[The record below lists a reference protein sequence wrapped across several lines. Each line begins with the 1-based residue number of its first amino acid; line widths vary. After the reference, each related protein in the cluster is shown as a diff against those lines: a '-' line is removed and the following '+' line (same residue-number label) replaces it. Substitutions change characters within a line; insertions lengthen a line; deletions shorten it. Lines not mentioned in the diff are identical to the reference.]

1 MNKENFDNFNEE
13 FIIKKAALSLVE
25 KDNELFDLLEKDDTI
40 INPNQEELDK
50 KIYSMINEYSDKKNT
65 KLKKKYKFKR
75 LMLKVVI
82 FVLVLTSGFVIP
94 FITVDAFREKIL
106 NYYIEKF
113 ETHSSFTPKEETEET
128 TIIAVEYIPKGYELR
143 DETKAPNYHSF
154 TYYNYN
160 NKIFNIKL
168 YNNDTTFSLDSED
181 CEEYTVNINREI
193 GYIFRKTGYV
203 TLLFRHSNH
212 SIIIS
217 SNDDTTTNE
226 ELIKIAESIKK

>member
-1 MNKENFDNFNEE
+1 MNKNIDNFNED
-13 FIIKKAALSLVE
+13 FLIKKAALSLVE

-40 INPNQEELDK
+40 INPNQDQLDE
-50 KIYSMINEYSDKKNT
+50 KIYSMINEHLGKNNT
-65 KLKKKYKFKR
+65 KLMKQKR
-75 LMLKVVI
+75 LKKVLMKVAI
-82 FVLVLTSGFVIP
+82 FVLILTSGFAIP
-94 FITVDAFREKIL
+94 FVTVDAFREKIL

-113 ETHSSFTPKEETEET
+113 ETHSSFSPKEETEET
-128 TIIAVEYIPKGYELR
+128 TIITVEYIPNGYELR
-143 DETKAPNYHSF
+143 DETKAPNYHSL

-168 YNNDTTFSLDSED
+168 YNKDTTFSVDSEG
-181 CEEYTVNINREI
+181 CEEYTVYINREI

-203 TLLFRHSNH
+203 TLLFRDSNY

-226 ELIKIAESIKK
+226 ELIKITEGIKR